1 MNFIEEFKKF
11 ENWLL
16 VHPNVSPSARL
27 VWHSLLHYNNLCGW
41 KEEFDLSMSALQL
54 STGLS
59 APTIRKAREQLRLMG
74 RIEYRKGSMDHSAVY
89 RLSPLASFG
98 AASSA
103 KERAMDATAGKD
115 DSERTTQRVHERSK
129 ERSHER
135 TAEGTNKE
143 ADTRTDERAC
153 ESVSETKYE
162 RPKETSTESTM
173 ESTME
178 STIESTTESTVE
190 SPMESTMES
199 TTESPIESTMESPM
213 ESPMER
219 TEEKSDATFLAK
231 PKQDNTRQ
239 SISKESVKK
248 GSDGVLEQPT
258 EQTTDEGAMVE
269 QPTEQPTNEDAVVE
283 QPTNREA
290 TVEQPTKVTSVEPLV
305 NENSKQPTGKNS
317 EQPIDKNG
325 KQPTDGNGKQPTGKS
340 STQSADEDK
349 PFVPPTIEMV
359 RDYCKEK
366 GYHVDPEIFMAYYDS
381 KGWVVGKGP
390 MKSWTRAVAYWEHLD
405 KKRAAEAKER
415 QRRYRQH
422 SYGTKTDSY
431 RTNGQGQTS
440 SSAPV
445 RKYHYE

>member
-41 KEEFDLSMSALQL
+41 KEEFDLAMSALQL

-89 RLSPLASFG
+89 RLNPLASFG
-98 AASSA
+98 AVSSA
-103 KERAMDATAGKD
+103 KERAIDATAEKTS
-115 DSERTTQRVHERSK
+115 SERTTQRAYERSN
-129 ERSHER
+129 EGSHER
-135 TAEGTNKE
+135 AVERTNKE
-143 ADTRTDERAC
+143 ADTRTDKRTYESIGETAMERR
-153 ESVSETKYE
+153 S
-162 RPKETSTESTM
+162 
-173 ESTME
+173 
-178 STIESTTESTVE
+178 
-190 SPMESTMES
+190 
-199 TTESPIESTMESPM
+199 ESTMESPT

-231 PKQDNTRQ
+231 PRQNNTRQ

-248 GSDGVLEQPT
+248 GSDAVLEQPT
-258 EQTTDEGAMVE
+258 EQTTNEDAAVEQTMAEEAIAEQSQNREAVVKQPTDEGAMVE
-269 QPTEQPTNEDAVVE
+269 QPTEQPTGENSE
-283 QPTNREA
+283 QLID
-290 TVEQPTKVTSVEPLV
+290 KS
-305 NENSKQPTGKNS
+305 SKQPT
-317 EQPIDKNG
+317 D
-325 KQPTDGNGKQPTGKS
+325 KS
-340 STQSADEDK
+340 SKQSADEDK

>member
-74 RIEYRKGSMDHSAVY
+74 RIEYRKGSMDHSAAY
-89 RLSPLASFG
+89 RLNPLPSFG
-98 AASSA
+98 AVSSA

-115 DSERTTQRVHERSK
+115 DSERTTQRAYERSN
-129 ERSHER
+129 ER
-135 TAEGTNKE
+135 TVEGTNKE
-143 ADTRTDERAC
+143 ADTRADERTN
-153 ESVSETKYE
+153 ESMSETKDE
-162 RPKETSTESTM
+162 RPKETAMESPM
-173 ESTME
+173 ESTM
-178 STIESTTESTVE
+178 ESTTESTVE
-190 SPMESTMES
+190 SPMESIMES
-199 TTESPIESTMESPM
+199 TTESTMEIPMESPTESPM

-248 GSDGVLEQPT
+248 GGDGVL
-258 EQTTDEGAMVE
+258 E
-269 QPTEQPTNEDAVVE
+269 QPTEQPTNEDAAVE

-290 TVEQPTKVTSVEPLV
+290 TVEQLTKVTSVEPLV
-305 NENSKQPTGKNS
+305 NERSKQPT
-317 EQPIDKNG
+317 DKSS
-325 KQPTDGNGKQPTGKS
+325 KQPTGKS

>member
-89 RLSPLASFG
+89 RLNPLASFG

-103 KERAMDATAGKD
+103 KERAIDATAGKD
-115 DSERTTQRVHERSK
+115 DSERTTQRAHERSK
-129 ERSHER
+129 KSSNERSHER

-153 ESVSETKYE
+153 ESVSETKDE
-162 RPKETSTESTM
+162 RPKETA
-173 ESTME
+173 ME
-178 STIESTTESTVE
+178 STIEST
-190 SPMESTMES
+190 MES
-199 TTESPIESTMESPM
+199 TTESTMESPM

-258 EQTTDEGAMVE
+258 D
-269 QPTEQPTNEDAVVE
+269 
-283 QPTNREA
+283 
-290 TVEQPTKVTSVEPLV
+290 
-305 NENSKQPTGKNS
+305 
-317 EQPIDKNG
+317 
-325 KQPTDGNGKQPTGKS
+325 KS

-431 RTNGQGQTS
+431 RTSGQGQTS

>member
-74 RIEYRKGSMDHSAVY
+74 RIAYRKGSMDHSAVY

-103 KERAMDATAGKD
+103 KERAMDETAGKD
-115 DSERTTQRVHERSK
+115 DSERTTQRAHERSK
-129 ERSHER
+129 ESSKESSNER

-153 ESVSETKYE
+153 ESVSETKDE
-162 RPKETSTESTM
+162 RPKETAM

-178 STIESTTESTVE
+178 STIE

-199 TTESPIESTMESPM
+199 TTESTMESPM

-248 GSDGVLEQPT
+248 GSDGVL
-258 EQTTDEGAMVE
+258 G

-305 NENSKQPTGKNS
+305 NENSKQPT
-317 EQPIDKNG
+317 DKSS
-325 KQPTDGNGKQPTGKS
+325 KQSTDKS

>member
-1 MNFIEEFKKF
+1 MNFIEEFKRF

-27 VWHSLLHYNNLCGW
+27 VWHALLHYNNLCGW
-41 KEEFDLSMSALQL
+41 KQEFDLSMSALKL

-74 RIEYRKGSMDHSAVY
+74 RIAYRKGSMDHSAVY
-89 RLSPLASFG
+89 RLNPIANFG
-98 AASSA
+98 AVSA
-103 KERAMDATAGKD
+103 VKERATDVTTGKD
-115 DSERTTQRVHERSK
+115 S
-129 ERSHER
+129 
-135 TAEGTNKE
+135 AM
-143 ADTRTDERAC
+143 
-153 ESVSETKYE
+153 ESTEEST
-162 RPKETSTESTM
+162 TESTM
-173 ESTME
+173 ESTTESAME
-178 STIESTTESTVE
+178 STTE

-199 TTESPIESTMESPM
+199 PTESTMES
-213 ESPMER
+213 

-248 GSDGVLEQPT
+248 GSEAIREQPT
-258 EQTTDEGAMVE
+258 KQTTDEGATVE
-269 QPTEQPTNEDAVVE
+269 QPTEQPTNEDAAVD
-283 QPTNREA
+283 QPTKREA
-290 TVEQPTKVTSVEPLV
+290 TVEQSPEVTSVVPLI
-305 NENSKQPTGKNS
+305 NENSKQLTGENS
-317 EQPIDKNG
+317 EQSIDKNG
-325 KQPTDGNGKQPTGKS
+325 KQTTGKNGKQLTDKSSKQPTGKS

-359 RDYCKEK
+359 RAYCREK

-390 MKSWTRAVAYWEHLD
+390 MKSWPRAVAYWEHLD

-422 SYGTKTDSY
+422 SYDTTADSYGTK
-431 RTNGQGQTS
+431 GQGQTS
-440 SSAPV
+440 SPAPV

>member
-74 RIEYRKGSMDHSAVY
+74 RIAYRKGSMDHSAVY

-115 DSERTTQRVHERSK
+115 DSERTTQRAHERSK
-129 ERSHER
+129 ESSNESSNEKSHER

-153 ESVSETKYE
+153 ESVSETKDE
-162 RPKETSTESTM
+162 RPKETAMESTM
-173 ESTME
+173 ESIMESTTESTME
-178 STIESTTESTVE
+178 STIEST
-190 SPMESTMES
+190 MES
-199 TTESPIESTMESPM
+199 TTESTMERPM

-248 GSDGVLEQPT
+248 GRDGGPETICRLLSTSGLVCRRNEDEKLEGGGAKL
-258 EQTTDEGAMVE
+258 GAMS
-269 QPTEQPTNEDAVVE
+269 
-283 QPTNREA
+283 NR
-290 TVEQPTKVTSVEPLV
+290 
-305 NENSKQPTGKNS
+305 
-317 EQPIDKNG
+317 
-325 KQPTDGNGKQPTGKS
+325 
-340 STQSADEDK
+340 
-349 PFVPPTIEMV
+349 
-359 RDYCKEK
+359 
-366 GYHVDPEIFMAYYDS
+366 
-381 KGWVVGKGP
+381 
-390 MKSWTRAVAYWEHLD
+390 
-405 KKRAAEAKER
+405 
-415 QRRYRQH
+415 
-422 SYGTKTDSY
+422 
-431 RTNGQGQTS
+431 
-440 SSAPV
+440 
-445 RKYHYE
+445 

>member
-89 RLSPLASFG
+89 RLNPLPSFG
-98 AASSA
+98 AVSSA
-103 KERAMDATAGKD
+103 KERAIDATAGKTS
-115 DSERTTQRVHERSK
+115 SERTTQRAYERSDTRTN
-129 ERSHER
+129 EGTNES
-135 TAEGTNKE
+135 TAEGTN
-143 ADTRTDERAC
+143 TRTDKEDDTGTDERTYERTN
-153 ESVSETKYE
+153 ESMSETKDE
-162 RPKETSTESTM
+162 RPKETAMESTM

-178 STIESTTESTVE
+178 SPMESTI
-190 SPMESTMES
+190 ESTMES
-199 TTESPIESTMESPM
+199 TM

-269 QPTEQPTNEDAVVE
+269 QPTEQPIEQPTNEDAVVE

-290 TVEQPTKVTSVEPLV
+290 TVEQPTKVTSVVPLV
-305 NENSKQPTGKNS
+305 NENSKQPT
-317 EQPIDKNG
+317 D
-325 KQPTDGNGKQPTGKS
+325 KS

-431 RTNGQGQTS
+431 RTNGQGQAS

>member
-74 RIEYRKGSMDHSAVY
+74 RIAYRKGSMDHSAVY
-89 RLSPLASFG
+89 RLNPLPSFG
-98 AASSA
+98 AVSSA
-103 KERAMDATAGKD
+103 KERAIDATAGKTS
-115 DSERTTQRVHERSK
+115 SERTTQRAYESSDTRTNEGTNES
-129 ERSHER
+129 
-135 TAEGTNKE
+135 TAEGTNTRTDKDD
-143 ADTRTDERAC
+143 DTRTDERAC
-153 ESVSETKYE
+153 ESVSETKDE
-162 RPKETSTESTM
+162 RPKETA
-173 ESTME
+173 ME
-178 STIESTTESTVE
+178 STI
-190 SPMESTMES
+190 ESTMES
-199 TTESPIESTMESPM
+199 TTESTMERPMESTMESPMESTM

-269 QPTEQPTNEDAVVE
+269 RPTEQPTNEDAAVE

-290 TVEQPTKVTSVEPLV
+290 TVEQPTKVTSVVPLV
-305 NENSKQPTGKNS
+305 NENS
-317 EQPIDKNG
+317 

-431 RTNGQGQTS
+431 RTNGQGQNS

>member
-74 RIEYRKGSMDHSAVY
+74 RIAYRKGSMDHSAVY

-115 DSERTTQRVHERSK
+115 DSERTTQRAHESSDTRTNEGTNES
-129 ERSHER
+129 
-135 TAEGTNKE
+135 TAEGTNTRTDKDD
-143 ADTRTDERAC
+143 DTRTDERAC
-153 ESVSETKYE
+153 ESVSETKDE
-162 RPKETSTESTM
+162 RPKETST

-269 QPTEQPTNEDAVVE
+269 QPTEQPTD
-283 QPTNREA
+283 
-290 TVEQPTKVTSVEPLV
+290 
-305 NENSKQPTGKNS
+305 
-317 EQPIDKNG
+317 
-325 KQPTDGNGKQPTGKS
+325 KS

>member
-89 RLSPLASFG
+89 RLNPLPSFG
-98 AASSA
+98 AVSSA
-103 KERAMDATAGKD
+103 KERVIDATAGKTS
-115 DSERTTQRVHERSK
+115 SERTTQRAYERSDTRTN
-129 ERSHER
+129 EGTNES
-135 TAEGTNKE
+135 TAEGTNTRTDKE
-143 ADTRTDERAC
+143 DDTRTDERTYERTN
-153 ESVSETKYE
+153 ESMSETKDE
-162 RPKETSTESTM
+162 RPKETAMESTM

-178 STIESTTESTVE
+178 SPMESPTESTVK
-190 SPMESTMES
+190 SPT
-199 TTESPIESTMESPM
+199 ESTMESPM

-269 QPTEQPTNEDAVVE
+269 QPTD
-283 QPTNREA
+283 
-290 TVEQPTKVTSVEPLV
+290 KS
-305 NENSKQPTGKNS
+305 SKQPT
-317 EQPIDKNG
+317 D
-325 KQPTDGNGKQPTGKS
+325 KS

-422 SYGTKTDSY
+422 SYGTKADSY
-431 RTNGQGQTS
+431 RTNGQGQAS

>member
-89 RLSPLASFG
+89 RLNPLASFG
-98 AASSA
+98 AVSSA

-115 DSERTTQRVHERSK
+115 DSERTTQRAHERSK

-153 ESVSETKYE
+153 ESVSETKDE
-162 RPKETSTESTM
+162 RPKETAMESTMESIMESTTESTM
-173 ESTME
+173 EST
-178 STIESTTESTVE
+178 
-190 SPMESTMES
+190 
-199 TTESPIESTMESPM
+199 IESTMESPM

-248 GSDGVLEQPT
+248 GRDGVLEQPI
-258 EQTTDEGAMVE
+258 E
-269 QPTEQPTNEDAVVE
+269 QPANEDAAVE

-325 KQPTDGNGKQPTGKS
+325 KQPTDGNGKQPTDKS

-440 SSAPV
+440 SPAPV

>member
-27 VWHSLLHYNNLCGW
+27 VWHSLLYYNNLCGW
-41 KEEFDLSMSALQL
+41 KEEFDLSMSALKL

-74 RIEYRKGSMDHSAVY
+74 RIAYRKGSMDHSAVY

-98 AASSA
+98 AVSAA
-103 KERAMDATAGKD
+103 KERA
-115 DSERTTQRVHERSK
+115 
-129 ERSHER
+129 
-135 TAEGTNKE
+135 
-143 ADTRTDERAC
+143 TD
-153 ESVSETKYE
+153 V
-162 RPKETSTESTM
+162 TM
-173 ESTME
+173 
-178 STIESTTESTVE
+178 VKK
-190 SPMESTMES
+190 SPM
-199 TTESPIESTMESPM
+199 ESTMESPM
-213 ESPMER
+213 ES

-248 GSDGVLEQPT
+248 GSEAIREQPM
-258 EQTTDEGAMVE
+258 EQTTDEGATVEQPTEQSTE
-269 QPTEQPTNEDAVVE
+269 QPTEQPTNEDAAVD
-283 QPTNREA
+283 QLTKREA
-290 TVEQPTKVTSVEPLV
+290 TVEQPIDK
-305 NENSKQPTGKNS
+305 NDKQTTG
-317 EQPIDKNG
+317 KNG
-325 KQPTDGNGKQPTGKS
+325 KQPPDKGSKQS
-340 STQSADEDK
+340 VDEDK

-359 RDYCKEK
+359 RAYCREK

-415 QRRYRQH
+415 QRRYRQN
-422 SYGTKTDSY
+422 SYGATADSY
-431 RTNGQGQTS
+431 RTKGQGQTS
-440 SSAPV
+440 SPAPV

>member
-74 RIEYRKGSMDHSAVY
+74 RIAYRKGSMDHSAVY

-115 DSERTTQRVHERSK
+115 DSERTTQRAHERSK

-153 ESVSETKYE
+153 ESVSETKDE
-162 RPKETSTESTM
+162 RPKETA
-173 ESTME
+173 ME
-178 STIESTTESTVE
+178 STIESTMESTTESTMERPMESTMESPMESPMESTIE

-199 TTESPIESTMESPM
+199 TT

-305 NENSKQPTGKNS
+305 NENSKQPT
-317 EQPIDKNG
+317 DKSS
-325 KQPTDGNGKQPTGKS
+325 KQPTGKS

-415 QRRYRQH
+415 QRRYRQN
-422 SYGTKTDSY
+422 SYGATADSY
-431 RTNGQGQTS
+431 RTKGQGQTS
-440 SSAPV
+440 SPAPV

>member
-41 KEEFDLSMSALQL
+41 KEEFDLAMSALHL

-59 APTIRKAREQLRLMG
+59 APTIRKAREQLRFMG

-89 RLSPLASFG
+89 RLNPLPSFG
-98 AASSA
+98 AVSSA
-103 KERAMDATAGKD
+103 KERAIDATAGKD
-115 DSERTTQRVHERSK
+115 SSERTVQRVHEG
-129 ERSHER
+129 SHER
-135 TAEGTNKE
+135 TVEGTNKE
-143 ADTRTDERAC
+143 ADTRTDERTN
-153 ESVSETKYE
+153 ESMSKTKDE
-162 RPKETSTESTM
+162 RPK
-173 ESTME
+173 
-178 STIESTTESTVE
+178 
-190 SPMESTMES
+190 ESTMES
-199 TTESPIESTMESPM
+199 TTESPMESTTESPMESTKESPTESPMESPMESTM

-231 PKQDNTRQ
+231 PKQNNTRQ

-258 EQTTDEGAMVE
+258 EQPM
-269 QPTEQPTNEDAVVE
+269 NEDAAVD
-283 QPTNREA
+283 QPTKREA
-290 TVEQPTKVTSVEPLV
+290 TVEQPTEVTSVVPLV
-305 NENSKQPTGKNS
+305 NENSKQPTGENS
-317 EQPIDKNG
+317 EQPIDKKG
-325 KQPTDGNGKQPTGKS
+325 KQPTDKS
-340 STQSADEDK
+340 SKQSADEDK

-381 KGWVVGKGP
+381 KGWVVGKEP

>member
-1 MNFIEEFKKF
+1 MNFIEEFKRF

-27 VWHSLLHYNNLCGW
+27 VWHALLHYNNLCGW
-41 KEEFDLSMSALQL
+41 KQEFDLSMSALKL

-74 RIEYRKGSMDHSAVY
+74 RIAYRKGSMDHSAVY
-89 RLSPLASFG
+89 RLNPIANFG
-98 AASSA
+98 AVSAA
-103 KERAMDATAGKD
+103 KERATDV
-115 DSERTTQRVHERSK
+115 TTVK
-129 ERSHER
+129 ES
-135 TAEGTNKE
+135 AM
-143 ADTRTDERAC
+143 
-153 ESVSETKYE
+153 EST
-162 RPKETSTESTM
+162 TESTM
-173 ESTME
+173 EST
-178 STIESTTESTVE
+178 
-190 SPMESTMES
+190 
-199 TTESPIESTMESPM
+199 M

-219 TEEKSDATFLAK
+219 TEEKSDATFLPK

-248 GSDGVLEQPT
+248 GSEAIREQPM
-258 EQTTDEGAMVE
+258 EQTTDEGATVE
-269 QPTEQPTNEDAVVE
+269 QPTEQPTNEDAAVD
-283 QPTNREA
+283 QLTKREA
-290 TVEQPTKVTSVEPLV
+290 TVEQPTEVTSVVPLV
-305 NENSKQPTGKNS
+305 NENS
-317 EQPIDKNG
+317 
-325 KQPTDGNGKQPTGKS
+325 KQPTGKS

-359 RDYCKEK
+359 RAYCREK

-415 QRRYRQH
+415 QRRYRQN
-422 SYGTKTDSY
+422 SYGATADSY
-431 RTNGQGQTS
+431 RTKGQGQTS
-440 SSAPV
+440 SPAPV

>member
-89 RLSPLASFG
+89 RLNPIANFG
-98 AASSA
+98 AVSAA
-103 KERAMDATAGKD
+103 KERATDV
-115 DSERTTQRVHERSK
+115 TTVK
-129 ERSHER
+129 ES
-135 TAEGTNKE
+135 AM
-143 ADTRTDERAC
+143 
-153 ESVSETKYE
+153 EST
-162 RPKETSTESTM
+162 TESTM
-173 ESTME
+173 EST
-178 STIESTTESTVE
+178 
-190 SPMESTMES
+190 
-199 TTESPIESTMESPM
+199 M

-219 TEEKSDATFLAK
+219 TEEKSDATFLPK

-248 GSDGVLEQPT
+248 GSEAIREQPM
-258 EQTTDEGAMVE
+258 EQTTDEGA
-269 QPTEQPTNEDAVVE
+269 
-283 QPTNREA
+283 
-290 TVEQPTKVTSVEPLV
+290 TV
-305 NENSKQPTGKNS
+305 
-317 EQPIDKNG
+317 EQPIDKNDKQTTG
-325 KQPTDGNGKQPTGKS
+325 KNSKQPTGKS

-359 RDYCKEK
+359 RAYCREK

-415 QRRYRQH
+415 QRRYRQN
-422 SYGTKTDSY
+422 SYGATADSY
-431 RTNGQGQTS
+431 RTKGQGQTS
-440 SSAPV
+440 SPAPV

>member
-27 VWHSLLHYNNLCGW
+27 VWHSLFHYNNLCGW

-59 APTIRKAREQLRLMG
+59 APTIRKAREQLRRMG
-74 RIEYRKGSMDHSAVY
+74 RIAYRKGSMDHSAVY
-89 RLSPLASFG
+89 RLNPLPSFG
-98 AASSA
+98 AVSSA
-103 KERAMDATAGKD
+103 KERAIDATAGKTS
-115 DSERTTQRVHERSK
+115 SERTTQRAYESSDTRTNEGTNES
-129 ERSHER
+129 
-135 TAEGTNKE
+135 TAEGTNTRTDKDD
-143 ADTRTDERAC
+143 DTRTDERAC
-153 ESVSETKYE
+153 ESVSETKDE
-162 RPKETSTESTM
+162 RPKETA
-173 ESTME
+173 ME
-178 STIESTTESTVE
+178 STI
-190 SPMESTMES
+190 ESTMES
-199 TTESPIESTMESPM
+199 TTESTMERPMESTMESPMESTM

-269 QPTEQPTNEDAVVE
+269 RPTEQPTNEDAAVE

-290 TVEQPTKVTSVEPLV
+290 TVEQPTKVTSVVPLV
-305 NENSKQPTGKNS
+305 NENS
-317 EQPIDKNG
+317 

-431 RTNGQGQTS
+431 RTNGQGQNS

>member
-74 RIEYRKGSMDHSAVY
+74 RIAYRKGSMDHSAVY

-115 DSERTTQRVHERSK
+115 DSERTTQRAHESSDTRTNEGTNES
-129 ERSHER
+129 
-135 TAEGTNKE
+135 TAEGTNTRTDKDD
-143 ADTRTDERAC
+143 DTRTDERAC
-153 ESVSETKYE
+153 ESVSETKDE
-162 RPKETSTESTM
+162 RPKETST

-269 QPTEQPTNEDAVVE
+269 QPTEQPTD
-283 QPTNREA
+283 
-290 TVEQPTKVTSVEPLV
+290 
-305 NENSKQPTGKNS
+305 
-317 EQPIDKNG
+317 
-325 KQPTDGNGKQPTGKS
+325 KS

-431 RTNGQGQTS
+431 RANGQGQTS

>member
-41 KEEFDLSMSALQL
+41 KEEFDLAMSALQL

-89 RLSPLASFG
+89 RLNPLASFG
-98 AASSA
+98 AVSSA
-103 KERAMDATAGKD
+103 KERAIDATAGKTS
-115 DSERTTQRVHERSK
+115 SERTTQRAYERSN
-129 ERSHER
+129 EGSHER
-135 TAEGTNKE
+135 TVERTNKE
-143 ADTRTDERAC
+143 ADTRTDERTN
-153 ESVSETKYE
+153 ESMSETAME
-162 RPKETSTESTM
+162 RRSEST
-173 ESTME
+173 
-178 STIESTTESTVE
+178 
-190 SPMESTMES
+190 
-199 TTESPIESTMESPM
+199 M

-248 GSDGVLEQPT
+248 GSDGVHEQST
-258 EQTTDEGAMVE
+258 EQTTDEGAMVD
-269 QPTEQPTNEDAVVE
+269 QPTEQPTNEDAAVD
-283 QPTNREA
+283 QPTKREA
-290 TVEQPTKVTSVEPLV
+290 TVEQPTEVTSVVPLV
-305 NENSKQPTGKNS
+305 NENSKQPTGKN
-317 EQPIDKNG
+317 G
-325 KQPTDGNGKQPTGKS
+325 KQPTDKSSKQPTDKS
-340 STQSADEDK
+340 SKQSADEDK

-422 SYGTKTDSY
+422 SYGTTADSY
-431 RTNGQGQTS
+431 RTNGQEQTS